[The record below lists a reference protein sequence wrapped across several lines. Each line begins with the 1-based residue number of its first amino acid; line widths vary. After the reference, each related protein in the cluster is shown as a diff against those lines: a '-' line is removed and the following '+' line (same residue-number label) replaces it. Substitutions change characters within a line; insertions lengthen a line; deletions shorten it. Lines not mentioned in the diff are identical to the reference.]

1 MSFLTASRTGSYA
14 SRESTR
20 PSFPSIMASENCLAI
35 SQQDLGEQVVILLTA
50 NGSEVSDIP
59 SAIGEWCRIRSHGSF
74 TPTVPFTGFAGFFL
88 KFFFATPKLTWLCSQ
103 HGWDNACYMVGYIR
117 PCWSGWLLTFA
128 SIIDPQKESY
138 RLFVSDMFWVQVA
151 DLKFWCQVPTG
162 QIHWCTRRP
171 RDP

>member
-1 MSFLTASRTGSYA
+1 MQNHHMSSSSSMSFLTASRTGSYA

-74 TPTVPFTGFAGFFL
+74 TPTVPFTGFAGFFF
-88 KFFFATPKLTWLCSQ
+88 KVFFCHTKTDLAVFAARFRQCLLHGRLHSSMLIRVASHFRQ
-103 HGWDNACYMVGYIR
+103 H
-117 PCWSGWLLTFA
+117 
-128 SIIDPQKESY
+128 
-138 RLFVSDMFWVQVA
+138 
-151 DLKFWCQVPTG
+151 
-162 QIHWCTRRP
+162 H
-171 RDP
+171 